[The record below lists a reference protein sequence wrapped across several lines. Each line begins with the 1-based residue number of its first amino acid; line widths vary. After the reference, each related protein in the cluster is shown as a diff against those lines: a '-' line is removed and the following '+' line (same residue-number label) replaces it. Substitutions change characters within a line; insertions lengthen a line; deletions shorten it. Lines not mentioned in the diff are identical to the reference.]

1 VASRRKDYMGTRSV
15 AGDDLNAVAPEI
27 LWGAVFA
34 LGAGAVKTG
43 LRAAG
48 MAARVGGG
56 MAARAVGSTPLQLR
70 MHRLNDRWD
79 EDRRDLLKRFDR
91 SIASVV
97 EIVFNRIDLTQLVI
111 ERVDVNRIIQERVD
125 VDGVIKRADVAGV
138 ARDVLDQIDLP
149 EIIRD
154 SSGTMAAE
162 TVESLRLRGMDAD
175 RSLSRLVD
183 RVLHRTNG
191 REASP
196 ANPGRSL
203 SGSSS

>member
-1 VASRRKDYMGTRSV
+1 MGTQSV
-15 AGDDLNAVAPEI
+15 AGDDRNDVAPEI
-27 LWGAVFA
+27 LWGAVLA
-34 LGAGAVKTG
+34 LGAQAVKTG

-48 MAARVGGG
+48 TAARVGGG
-56 MAARAVGSTPLQLR
+56 MAARAVDATPLQLR

-79 EDRRDLLKRFDR
+79 KDRRDLLKRFDR

-97 EIVFNRIDLTQLVI
+97 EIVSNRIDLTQLVI

-196 ANPGRSL
+196 TNPGRSL